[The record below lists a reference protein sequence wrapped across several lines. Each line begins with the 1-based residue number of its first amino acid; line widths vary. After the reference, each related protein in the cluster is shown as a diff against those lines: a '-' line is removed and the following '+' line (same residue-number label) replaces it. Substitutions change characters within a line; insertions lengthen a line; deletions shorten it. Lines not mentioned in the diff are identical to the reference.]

1 MSTAAPNLSPQ
12 RARGWAAWTSTV
24 VVLALA
30 GCAALAPPEPTP
42 ANALPAAAEATLEA
56 APRSVACPTG
66 LPADARCLGGTDRAG
81 AHYLIALPAGWTS
94 ASGTLVLHAHGGPTL
109 GPARPERAVE
119 DLQRWSIWVRAGHAY
134 AGSTFAEGGV
144 QVRAAAVDTERL
156 RRVFVRHIGQPRTT
170 ILHGQ
175 SWGAGVALKG
185 AQMFASDRNTK
196 PVYDAVL
203 LTSGVVGGGTRSYDF
218 RLDLRVIYQH
228 LCNNHPRPSEPPYP
242 LWMGLPAG
250 STMTQADL
258 AARARECL
266 GTGLPARE
274 RSPEQ
279 ARRLKVI
286 VDVLKIPESSVQGH
300 LNWATFHFAD
310 VAHQRTGGRPVF
322 GNIGAVYRGSGMDDE
337 LNRSVA
343 RYATNPAAVRAF
355 ALDTDFNARIHLPML
370 GVHGIMDAVAF
381 VELQHQLREVMRQQ
395 GSADNL
401 VQTFADFSEHSYM
414 HDVVY
419 VTLLDRLLN
428 WVATGQKTDPAA
440 VHQRC
445 LELAAQWG
453 QGGTSGC
460 RFKPGYFPEALDTRV
475 TPRQRP

>member
-1 MSTAAPNLSPQ
+1 MTSFKHASARWSTLAGALSLAAL
-12 RARGWAAWTSTV
+12 
-24 VVLALA
+24 LA
-30 GCAALAPPEPTP
+30 GCAALNPPDATP
-42 ANALPAAAEATLEA
+42 PNALASAADASQEA
-56 APRSVACPTG
+56 APQAVACPTG

-81 AHYLIALPAGWTS
+81 AHYLIALPAGWTA
-94 ASGTLVLHAHGGPTL
+94 ASGVLVLHAHGGPTL

-134 AGSTFAEGGV
+134 AGSTFAQGGV

-156 RRVFVRHIGQPRTT
+156 RRVFVRHVGQPRTT

-185 AQMFASDRNTK
+185 AEMFASDRAAK
-196 PVYDAVL
+196 PPYDALL

-228 LCNNHPRPSEPPYP
+228 LCQNHPRPSEPQYP

-266 GTGLPARE
+266 GTGLAAAA

-279 ARRLKVI
+279 ARKLKVI
-286 VDVLKIPESSVQGH
+286 VDTLRIPESSVVGH

-310 VAHQRTGGRPVF
+310 VAHQRTGGKPVF
-322 GNIGAVYRGSGMDDE
+322 GNRGAVYRGSSMDDE
-337 LNRSVA
+337 LNRSVL
-343 RYATNPAAVRAF
+343 RYATDAAAVRAF
-355 ALDTDFNARIHLPML
+355 AADTDFNAPIRLPML
-370 GVHGIMDAVAF
+370 GVHGTMDPVAF
-381 VELQHQLREVMRQQ
+381 VELQHQLREAMRAN
-395 GSADNL
+395 GSAGNL
-401 VQTFADFSEHSYM
+401 VQTFADFGDHSYL

-428 WVATGQKTDPAA
+428 WHTNGQKPDAMA

-445 LELAAQWG
+445 LEMAMQWG

-460 RFKPGYFPEALDTRV
+460 RFKPSFFPEPLETRV